1 MKLRIVSLIVAVI
14 SVLLIFTSCG
24 VVKNIN
30 GIITFVV
37 DDDVYGEIKIDES
50 MTSVE
55 MPNDPTKEGFVF
67 GGWFYDKN
75 TWNKPFS
82 LNSILNTP
90 IANQIEVTLYAKW
103 LTPEEAEML
112 NNQIFAFEE
121 DTYYVAVGETV
132 ALQIKTALRL
142 EDVAFTSS
150 DSTIA
155 KYFGGEVLGKSKG
168 TCKITATTPNG
179 TSVECTIVVGG
190 KVVNT
195 GKCGENVT
203 WTYYDDNS
211 LVFSG
216 TGEMEEYYEDC
227 WYQPSNVLIPWY
239 AYSPMVKEIIIE
251 EGITNIAAFAFIDCK
266 NVQKISIPDSVVK
279 IGHCAFEHWNNYEGF
294 VLNKSVA
301 ELGKMVFHSC
311 KFNVYYEGTEQDFN
325 AIKVPSTSND
335 YSHIDRW
342 NAVFNG
348 NLLFYSET
356 SQQGCWRYVDGVPT
370 AW

>member
-1 MKLRIVSLIVAVI
+1 MKLRVISLIVAII
-14 SVLLIFTSCG
+14 SVLLIFTSC
-24 VVKNIN
+24 VAVKNIN
-30 GIITFVV
+30 GTITFVV
-37 DDDVYGEIKIDES
+37 DDDIYGEIKIDES

-90 IANQIEVTLYAKW
+90 IANQIEVTLYARW

-203 WTYYDDNS
+203 WTYYDDHS
-211 LVFSG
+211 LVFTG
-216 TGEMEEYYEDC
+216 TGDMQEYYEDW
-227 WYQPSNVLIPWY
+227 WYQPANVLIPWY
-239 AYSPMVKEIIIE
+239 AYSSTAKEIVIKD
-251 EGITNIAAFAFIDCK
+251 GITSIAAFAFLNCK
-266 NVQKISIPDSVVK
+266 NVQKISIPDSVAK
-279 IGHCAFEHWNNYEGF
+279 IGHCAFEHWSSYDGF
-294 VLNKSVA
+294 ILGKSVK
-301 ELGKMVFHSC
+301 ELGKGVFHSC
-311 KFNVYYEGTEQDFN
+311 NFNIYYEGSAEEFN
-325 AIKVPSTSND
+325 AIKIPPVSNN
-335 YSHIDRW
+335 SWSNESW
-342 NAVFNG
+342 NAEFNG

-356 SQQGCWRYVDGVPT
+356 EQQGCWRYVDGVPT

>member
-1 MKLRIVSLIVAVI
+1 MKLKTISLLVAVL
-14 SVLLIFTSCG
+14 SVLLIVTSCG
-24 VVKNIN
+24 VIKNIN
-30 GIITFVV
+30 GTITFVV
-37 DDDVYGEIKIDES
+37 DDEVYDKIKIDES
-50 MTSVE
+50 MISVE
-55 MPNDPTKEGFVF
+55 MPKDPTKEGFVF

-90 IANQIEVTLYAKW
+90 IANQISVTLYAKW

-112 NNQIFAFEE
+112 DNQTFAFEE
-121 DTYYVAVGETV
+121 DTYFVAEGETV
-132 ALQIKTALRL
+132 SLQIKTALRL
-142 EDVAFTSS
+142 EDVSFTSS

-179 TSVECTIVVGG
+179 ISAECTIVVSG

-216 TGEMEEYYEDC
+216 SGEMEEYYEDC
-227 WYQPSNVLIPWY
+227 YYAPGNVLIPWY
-239 AYSPMVKEIIIE
+239 AYSPMTKEIIIE
-251 EGITNIAAFAFIDCK
+251 EGITSIAAFAFVDCR
-266 NVQKISIPDSVVK
+266 NIQKISIPDSVVK

-294 VLNKSVA
+294 VLNKTIT

-311 KFNVYYEGTEQDFN
+311 KFNVYYEGTKTDFD
-325 AIKVPSTSND
+325 AINVPSDTKYYTWDAS
-335 YSHIDRW
+335 
-342 NAVFNG
+342 FEG
-348 NLLFYSET
+348 TLLFYSEAEQSGT
-356 SQQGCWRYVDGVPT
+356 WRYVDGVPT